1 MAGMA
6 AVSNLRK
13 FSSGGYRSPNRAD
26 LLVLFRIIL
35 LSIYL
40 CEYKI
45 CCKLQPSPMTGQP
58 HTVSM
63 TQRQG
68 SVRLREG

>member
-13 FSSGGYRSPNRAD
+13 LSSGGYRYPNRAD
-26 LLVLFRIIL
+26 LLVLVGIML

-40 CEYKI
+40 
-45 CCKLQPSPMTGQP
+45 
-58 HTVSM
+58 
-63 TQRQG
+63 
-68 SVRLREG
+68 

>member
-13 FSSGGYRSPNRAD
+13 FSSGGYRYPNRAN
-26 LLVLFRIIL
+26 LLH
-35 LSIYL
+35 IYRW
-40 CEYKI
+40 EYKI
-45 CCKLQPSPMTGQP
+45 CCKLQPSPMTGQS

-63 TQRQG
+63 TQR
-68 SVRLREG
+68 

>member
-6 AVSNLRK
+6 AISNLRK
-13 FSSGGYRSPNRAD
+13 FSSGGYRYPDCAN
-26 LLVLFRIIL
+26 LL
-35 LSIYL
+35 
-40 CEYKI
+40 YKI
-45 CCKLQPSPMTGQP
+45 CCKLQPSPMTGQS

-68 SVRLREG
+68 SVRLGEG